1 MSNLI
6 VNSFGPIFIGIGA
19 TLVFDLWGS
28 FLKQAFKIPSSN
40 FCLVGRWVLY
50 MPKGI
55 FKHSKISSAPQKNAE
70 CTVGW
75 IAHYITG
82 ILFAIIFL
90 AFAGVDWLWHPTLI
104 PALIF
109 GIITVSAPFFIM
121 QPLFG
126 LGFAAS
132 KTVNPMQVR
141 IRSLM
146 NHIVFGFGLYI
157 FGLLFN
163 WLI

>member
-6 VNSFGPIFIGIGA
+6 ANSFGPIFIGIGA
-19 TLVFDLWGS
+19 TLAFDLWGL

-40 FCLVGRWVLY
+40 FCLVGRWLLY
-50 MPKGI
+50 MPDGI
-55 FKHSKISSAPQKNAE
+55 FSHSSINSTPQKSAE
-70 CTVGW
+70 CAIGW
-75 IAHYITG
+75 LFHYLTG
-82 ILFAIIFL
+82 IVFAVVFIAL
-90 AFAGVDWLWHPTLI
+90 AGNDWLQHPRLI

-109 GIITVSAPFFIM
+109 GIITISAPFFIM

-132 KTVNPMQVR
+132 KTVNPTQVR
-141 IRSLM
+141 LRSLI
-146 NHIVFGFGLYI
+146 NHTTFGFGLYI

>member
-19 TLVFDLWGS
+19 TLAFDLWGS

-55 FKHSKISSAPQKNAE
+55 FKHSKISSTPQKNAE

-90 AFAGVDWLWHPTLI
+90 AVAGMDWLWHPTLI

-109 GIITVSAPFFIM
+109 GIITVSASFFIM

-141 IRSLM
+141 LRSLM
-146 NHIVFGFGLYI
+146 NHIVFGCGLYI